1 MRNTAW
7 TANALFRAGMALV
20 ILTLMS
26 SCFLA
31 HAVAGDDALKR
42 RLEDA
47 REQKND
53 TAFVLALA
61 DQAYSR
67 WLTSPDVGIREA
79 QEAIGIAER
88 VAFPRGKAIAL
99 VSLGWCHYVRS
110 EYADAMRA
118 FLQGQ
123 ALAEQTGDNATLGT
137 ILQYKGNLFRRVYK
151 DPERSYREHLR
162 SLALMP
168 SFADS
173 TNRMLLLLD
182 IGIDKRLMK
191 HPAEALEYLNKTI
204 AFFRRHADTAN
215 LTVSLGYVGEC
226 YALQGQHQK
235 ALEYYGQAISFATAL
250 GLGRAL
256 AFDYGRSASSYNA
269 LGQPE
274 KAIAEAL
281 KAIPLAKAIST
292 QDMMPE
298 VYMALTEGYRALR
311 KFEQASTYQV
321 LLVEVQDMLYADKIR
336 NTILLQQADFDAQK
350 MDARLKALDNDKQLQ
365 RRIAFGL
372 AVLVVLV
379 AVAGMFAWRYAR
391 REHRAFMLVEERN
404 RRISQQTQELEALNA
419 QLQAANEEIQRQ
431 LKVQSEQAQ
440 QLKISQTETHHTNEH
455 LERINEELLRAN
467 AERVK
472 QQSALEAMNRELSY
486 KNQALSEAERF
497 RLNMLGIV
505 SHDLKNPI
513 SVIIG
518 LTNVLLDD
526 NSTHDPRTQDMLRH
540 INESG
545 ERMSGLVRDLLDTAA
560 RGAGKMNVQLQPTE
574 LKDIVAGVLAHHI
587 HSSER
592 KGQTLIFSPH
602 EEVWVVGDVQR
613 LFQVFDNLIGN
624 AIKYS
629 PIAGTI
635 WITVAHHD
643 GKARFTVRDEGVGF
657 TADDKVR
664 AFGFFQ
670 KLSATPTGDEPSSG
684 IGLAIVRQ
692 IVDMHNGA
700 VWIESEAGKGAM
712 MVVELPL
719 LEKELEV
726 KKRI

>member
-1 MRNTAW
+1 MRNIAW
-7 TANALFRAGMALV
+7 TANALFRAGVALV
-20 ILTLMS
+20 ILVLMPY
-26 SCFLA
+26 CFLTR
-31 HAVAGDDALKR
+31 AVAGDDALVR
-42 RLEDA
+42 RLEEA

-53 TAFVLALA
+53 TAFVLALG

-67 WLTSPDVGIREA
+67 WLTSPDIGIREA
-79 QEAIGIAER
+79 QEAIGIAQR
-88 VAFPRGKAIAL
+88 IGFPRGKAIAL

-110 EYADAMRA
+110 EYAEAMRA

-162 SLALMP
+162 ALAFMTT
-168 SFADS
+168 FADS
-173 TNRMLLLLD
+173 TNRMLLLQD
-182 IGIDKRLMK
+182 IGIDERLMK
-191 HPAEALEYLNKTI
+191 HPTEALEYLDKTI
-204 AFFRRHADTAN
+204 VFFRQHADTAN

-226 YALQGQHQK
+226 YALLGQHQK
-235 ALEYYGQAISFATAL
+235 ALEYYGQAISFAKSL
-250 GLGRAL
+250 GLRRAL

-281 KAIPLAKAIST
+281 RAVPLAKAIGT

-298 VYMALTEGYRALR
+298 VYTALTEGYRTLR
-311 KFEQASTYQV
+311 KFEEASTYQV
-321 LLVEVQDMLYADKIR
+321 LLVEIQDMLYADKIR
-336 NTILLQQADFDAQK
+336 NTLLLQQADFDAQK
-350 MDARLKALDNDKQLQ
+350 MDARLKALDNEKQLQ

-372 AVLVVLV
+372 AALVV
-379 AVAGMFAWRYAR
+379 AMAGAGLFAWRYAR

-404 RRISQQTQELEALNA
+404 RHISQQAQELEALNA
-419 QLQAANEEIQRQ
+419 QLLVANEEVQRQ
-431 LKVQSEQAQ
+431 LQIQSEQAQ
-440 QLKISQTETHHTNEH
+440 QLEISQTETRRTNEH
-455 LERINEELLRAN
+455 LEHINEELLRSN
-467 AERVK
+467 AERAK
-472 QQSALEAMNRELSY
+472 QQSALEALNRELSY
-486 KNQALSEAERF
+486 KNQALSDAERF

-513 SVIIG
+513 STIIG
-518 LTNVLLDD
+518 LSNVLLDD
-526 NSTHDPRTQDMLRH
+526 NSTHDPRTRDMLRH

-545 ERMSGLVRDLLDTAA
+545 ERMGGLVRDLLDTAA
-560 RGAGKMNVQLQPTE
+560 RGAGKMNVQLESTE

-587 HSSER
+587 HSAER
-592 KGQTLIFSPH
+592 KEQTLIFSPH
-602 EEVWVVGDVQR
+602 EEVWVLGDVQR

-629 PIAGTI
+629 PIAGAI
-635 WITVAHHD
+635 WITVAHHN
-643 GKARFTVRDEGVGF
+643 GKARFTVKDEGVGF
-657 TADDKVR
+657 TAEDKVR

-670 KLSATPTGDEPSSG
+670 KLSAKPTGDEPSSG

-700 VWIESEAGKGAM
+700 VWIESESGRGAM
-712 MVVELPL
+712 MIVELPL
-719 LEKELEV
+719 LQKEHQ
-726 KKRI
+726 